1 MPLSKAQQELLN
13 KYQIPENL
21 QAAIAKE
28 LGEDGVPKPNQH
40 DFLQLLSD
48 KLQEAE
54 NLLYLKRQELASEL
68 KKVKGYDESEKP
80 RQIANLEEGI
90 KEYWATAT
98 ALWRTADHVVNR
110 SEVGFK
116 ADLSPKHAEYA
127 IKMQNLP
134 VLELIR
140 WARSDWF
147 TRPVRSPV
155 WRRIAWGIGGIGGA
169 ILGIVGGFLGGFRYG
184 MRRHKGLAKIS
195 AIGYAFMGIFMGW
208 AVGGVMGARLG
219 FQTGRPL
226 LACGFGA
233 KAAFLNPLNEPRG
246 TLNRHAVELNM
257 EEILFNLAKKNVTP
271 SNSGRTQRSAPT
283 DVV

>member
-13 KYQIPENL
+13 KYQIPEDL

-28 LGEDGVPKPNQH
+28 LGEDGLSKPNRR
-40 DFLQLLSD
+40 DFLQLISD

-54 NLLYLKRQELASEL
+54 NLLYIKRQELASEL

-80 RQIANLEEGI
+80 RQIIRLEEGI

-98 ALWRTADHVVNR
+98 ALWRTADHIVNR
-110 SEVGFK
+110 SEEGFK
-116 ADLSPKHAEYA
+116 TPLSLKHAEYA
-127 IKMQNLP
+127 IKKQNLP

-140 WARSDWF
+140 WARPDWF
-147 TRPVRSPV
+147 TRPVHFPF
-155 WRRIAWGIGGIGGA
+155 WRRISWGIGGIGGA
-169 ILGIVGGFLGGFRYG
+169 ILGLGGGFLGGFRYG
-184 MRRHKGLAKIS
+184 MRRHIGLAKLTAIS
-195 AIGYAFMGIFMGW
+195 YAFMGIFIGW

-219 FQTGRPL
+219 FLTGNPL

-246 TLNRHAVELNM
+246 TLNRHAVELEM
-257 EEILFNLAKKNVTP
+257 EQTLFNLAKKDL
-271 SNSGRTQRSAPT
+271 SAT
-283 DVV
+283 S